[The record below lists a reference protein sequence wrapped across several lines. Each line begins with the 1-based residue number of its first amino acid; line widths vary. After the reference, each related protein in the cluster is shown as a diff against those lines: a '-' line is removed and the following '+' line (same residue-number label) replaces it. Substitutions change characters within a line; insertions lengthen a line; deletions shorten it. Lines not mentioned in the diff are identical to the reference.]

1 MKAANLEM
9 KERQMLEL
17 LADGASTRVIAKKM
31 GYSEGTVRVYLHNM
45 YRKIGVKNRTEAL
58 LWQLAHRRGTVDEP
72 AAAPQR
78 RVRTVQSDE
87 TFGDVALRDGLLCTL
102 GVMESFTGPYG
113 RVWEVGARL
122 KGAPIDEV
130 TLDTRDDARMLW
142 RAFLQGS
149 FAYAK
154 AVHDEGHADRWL
166 ESFPSEAVLHASL
179 LLLGGYSHAADAC
192 IARLSKVRKGARSAS
207 GRELSLLRAL
217 RAAVYSGDDE
227 AMGTLHQLAT
237 ERSAHSPAKH
247 LALVALFHAYRQ
259 RKDAPRAREAANVLW
274 VEAESA
280 RRQLEAMGVRPLARD
295 ASLPRPGRTPARATA
310 REKTAAGS

>member
-17 LADGASTRVIAKKM
+17 LTEGASTRVIAKKM

-58 LWQLAHRRGTVDEP
+58 LWQLEHRRGAYP
-72 AAAPQR
+72 AAAAPAP

-87 TFGDVALRDGLLCTL
+87 TFGDVALRDGLFCSL
-102 GVMESFTGPYG
+102 GIMESFTGPYG

-122 KGAPIDEV
+122 KGLAPDQV
-130 TLDTRDDARMLW
+130 TLDTRDEARTLW
-142 RAFLQGS
+142 RALLQGS
-149 FAYAK
+149 FAYGK
-154 AVHDEGHADRWL
+154 ALHEEGHAARWL
-166 ESFPSEAVLHASL
+166 ETAPSEAVLLASL

-217 RAAVYSGDDE
+217 LAAVYSGDDE

-237 ERSAHSPAKH
+237 ERSALSPAKH

-259 RKDAPRAREAANVLW
+259 RKDAPRAREPANVLW
-274 VEAESA
+274 LEAEAA
-280 RRQLEAMGVRPLARD
+280 RRQLEAMGVRPLSRQ
-295 ASLPRPGRTPARATA
+295 ASLPRPGRAPAPASA
-310 REKTAAGS
+310 REKATAGS